1 MQNHHES
8 GRTTKRHLG
17 ITILTG
23 AVSTLSCMG
32 STCFLSASSLASS
45 HAGGDNQPGAPA
57 AVAGAP
63 GSTPYQITPTQNVP
77 APAAVSVPPVAP
89 APAPAPVAPAVSV
102 PPVAPAPVAPAP
114 APEDEQPLRD
124 KIMGLIESIDPNEK
138 PALCQL
144 LESWLERQQICSDQ

>member
-77 APAAVSVPPVAP
+77 APAAVSVPP
-89 APAPAPVAPAVSV
+89 
-102 PPVAPAPVAPAP
+102 PVAPAP